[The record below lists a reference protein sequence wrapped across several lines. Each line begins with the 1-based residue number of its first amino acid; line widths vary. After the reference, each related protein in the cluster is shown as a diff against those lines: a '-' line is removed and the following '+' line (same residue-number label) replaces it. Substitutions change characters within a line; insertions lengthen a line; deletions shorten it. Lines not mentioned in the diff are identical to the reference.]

1 MFVNI
6 LIIPKRSKPAAC
18 RITSGNI
25 LLPAF
30 AITQS
35 EKLVCLQQEE
45 GDNDGPA
52 CPHHLPRMLRGH
64 FSCFVVETNENLEK
78 DVICTENEEGTPR
91 KTLCMLL
98 AVCHICGPYL
108 DSGRG

>member
-25 LLPAF
+25 LPPAF

-45 GDNDGPA
+45 EQLYYLSGLLGGKV
-52 CPHHLPRMLRGH
+52 L
-64 FSCFVVETNENLEK
+64 CFHCCLGLHEL
-78 DVICTENEEGTPR
+78 
-91 KTLCMLL
+91 
-98 AVCHICGPYL
+98 
-108 DSGRG
+108 

>member
-6 LIIPKRSKPAAC
+6 LVINKGCKPAAR
-18 RITSGNI
+18 RITSGDI
-25 LLPAF
+25 LLCQF
-30 AITQS
+30 AITQP
-35 EKLVCLQQEE
+35 EKLVCVQQEQ
-45 GDNDGPA
+45 GDNDGAA
-52 CPHHLPRMLRGH
+52 CPHHLPRILRGH
-64 FSCFVVETNENLEK
+64 FSCFVIETNENLEK